1 MTEAIF
7 DLLHEPRDTRKRY
20 TFRYSMTISGVVE
33 IFAEDEKAAESVL
46 HEREKSGTLPLD
58 LYSIDN
64 RIISGTEQL
73 VNCSEI

>member
-33 IFAEDEKAAESVL
+33 VFAEK
-46 HEREKSGTLPLD
+46 ERRRAHCRSTFTASTTALSAGRSSL
-58 LYSIDN
+58 
-64 RIISGTEQL
+64 
-73 VNCSEI
+73 